1 MADGGEAEAVV
12 FGTEEDD
19 FTLLFW
25 SLLGTLSISRD
36 NGDEED
42 AMVAEVDLVLAD
54 STGVTLAGESL
65 VGIWTELLMNITS
78 IIMQKNT
85 QVFRSQDD
93 TDRCEFFFATQ
104 KQLCELSRLRGSCQ
118 NV

>member
-1 MADGGEAEAVV
+1 MGITCSAMADGGEAEVVV

-78 IIMQKNT
+78 IIMQKTHRYFVHRMILIDAN
-85 QVFRSQDD
+85 
-93 TDRCEFFFATQ
+93 FFCHSKAT
-104 KQLCELSRLRGSCQ
+104 
-118 NV
+118 V